1 MGAAAVTGA
10 VMVLAA
16 CGQAGTATG
25 DLATGKQIAATCHD
39 KPVAAMVAFDVS
51 GSMASPTF
59 STQRERMVMDAAEQ
73 VAVCGGHLKVLVFST
88 SSARTGVLYDGQLTP
103 TGATENSRLR
113 RSLKQ
118 ARDIANEVE
127 KNYAGTPGK
136 LSPNGSDILGTYLL
150 AGQYFSQLG
159 DGYGSKVFL
168 LDTDGFATSGVQISG
183 QAMDPAQA
191 KALAAKADVPA
202 LPGVDVTV
210 AGLGEET
217 GGAAPDTAVVAG
229 LAAFYD
235 AVCAKTKA
243 ASCTSVTDYVQAHQ

>member
-1 MGAAAVTGA
+1 
-10 VMVLAA
+10 MVLAA